1 MTINR
6 LLSTLI
12 LVFLFQYIF
21 PQEHASQQDTI
32 RKDALNVYI
41 EASDYIKKEI
51 PYINY
56 VRDLKDADVYIIS
69 TNQRTGAGGME
80 YTYFIHGQKKFE
92 GMIDTVAVFSS
103 PDDTEDIIRQ
113 KQVNALK
120 MGLMRYIQKTPMA
133 EYINISFLK
142 PLSESV
148 STDKWN
154 NWVFRVSVN
163 GYFTGEKSYQN
174 KYLNSS
180 VSANRVTSDWKINLN
195 GTYYYSVSIYDIS
208 GVKYS
213 SDNRS
218 KYINALVVRSLSDH
232 WSIGGSFS
240 VGSSSYNNQ
249 KFYTT
254 LMPGIEYDIYPY
266 SQSTRRQ
273 LRLLYR
279 VGFNPVIYYDT
290 TIYEKTKDNLWN
302 HSLTAAFQAVQKWGS
317 VNISF
322 VYSNYL
328 HDWLKNNLSLDG
340 ELDLRIAK
348 GLSLNIGGGVSLI
361 HDQLSL
367 VKGQASTEEI
377 LTRRR
382 QLETQY
388 QFFTMFGLSYT
399 FGSIYNNVVNPRF
412 GSNRGNYIIMF

>member
-328 HDWLKNNLSLDG
+328 HDWSKNNLSLDG